1 MNQEYESYQSKEAGV
16 PVDLNER
23 EYLDFN
29 MTIARK
35 MGALRTQKPMLVL
48 FAVYLVVDVISL
60 IKDFLDTGRISWTLL
75 VIAVVTLACGAITLY
90 AMPARICKIA
100 KANFLTGNQNGYYG
114 ELTVTPHAVMKNIGD
129 ETITIPLDEHA
140 IYLEDKG
147 FMAFTA
153 QGQTRSIV
161 LPVRCVTP
169 QMAAVIREA
178 VFAPTARI
186 QRRVFARM
194 EAAAPAPIPRR
205 DFLAL
210 PQTLYTLDFTYTEQ
224 EAAKLFWDVAIKQY
238 FHSLPTVSAMAIMAG
253 LLLAILQEQV
263 FWFPLVS
270 LGIIFGYLV
279 ILTVQARS
287 RGRNAGATGNRTHL
301 TLTDRGMELRIS
313 PTGQRL
319 SFGWQGVERAVERD
333 DCVEFFH
340 SGNHLLRIPKRAID
354 DFEEFRCV
362 VDTHVRAV
370 KK

>member
-1 MNQEYESYQSKEAGV
+1 MNQEYESYQSNEAGI
-16 PVDLNER
+16 PVDLNEQ

-29 MTIARK
+29 MMIARK

-48 FAVYLVVDVISL
+48 FAVYLIVDVISL
-60 IKDFLDTGRISWTLL
+60 IKEFLDTGRISWTLL
-75 VIAVVTLACGAITLY
+75 VIAAVTLACGGLMLTV
-90 AMPARICKIA
+90 MPARIRKTA

-129 ETITIPLDEHA
+129 ETITVPLDEQS

-161 LPVRCVTP
+161 IPARCVTP
-169 QMAAVIREA
+169 QTAAVIREA

-194 EAAAPAPIPRR
+194 DAAAPAPIPRR
-205 DFLAL
+205 SFLAP
-210 PQTLYTLDFTYTEQ
+210 PQTLYTLDFTYNEQ
-224 EAAKLFWDVAIKQY
+224 EAAKLFRDVAMKRY
-238 FHSLPTVSAMAIMAG
+238 FQSLPTVSAMAIMAG

-270 LGIIFGYLV
+270 LGVIFGYLA

-287 RGRNAGATGNRTHL
+287 RGKHAGATSNRTHL
-301 TLTDRGMELRIS
+301 TLTDRGVELRIS
-313 PTGQRL
+313 PTGQRM
-319 SFGWQGVERAVERD
+319 SFGWQGVERAVERA
-333 DCVEFFH
+333 DCVEFFY
-340 SGNHLLRIPKRAID
+340 SGNNLLRIPKRAID
-354 DFEEFRCV
+354 DFDEFKRV
-362 VDTHVRAV
+362 VDAYH

>member
-1 MNQEYESYQSKEAGV
+1 MNQHFQSYETMQEGY
-16 PVDLNER
+16 PVDLNEQ
-23 EYLDFN
+23 EFLEFH
-29 MTIARK
+29 MTLARK

-60 IKDFLDTGRISWTLL
+60 IKDFLDTGHISWTLL
-75 VIAVVTLACGAITLY
+75 VIAAVTLACGAMTLY
-90 AMPARICKIA
+90 AMPARIRKTA
-100 KANFLTGNQNGYYG
+100 KANFLTGNLNGYYG
-114 ELTVTPHAVMKNIGD
+114 EITVTPHAVMKKIGD
-129 ETITIPLDEHA
+129 ETVTVPLDEHA

-161 LPVRCVTP
+161 IPARCVTP

-194 EAAAPAPIPRR
+194 EATAPAPIARR
-205 DFLAL
+205 DFPAP

-224 EAAKLFWDVAIKQY
+224 EAVKLFRDVAMKQY
-238 FHSLPTVSAMAIMAG
+238 FSSLPTLSAMAIMAG

-270 LGIIFGYLV
+270 LGIIFGYLA
-279 ILTVQARS
+279 ILTVQASS
-287 RGRNAGATGNRTHL
+287 RGKNAGATGNRTHL
-301 TLTDRGMELRIS
+301 TLTDRGIEWRIS
-313 PTGQRL
+313 PTGQHL
-319 SFGWQGVERAVERD
+319 AFGWRGVERAVERA

-340 SGNHLLRIPKRAID
+340 SGNNLLRIPKRAID
-354 DFEEFRCV
+354 DFDEFKRV
-362 VDTHVRAV
+362 VDAHH